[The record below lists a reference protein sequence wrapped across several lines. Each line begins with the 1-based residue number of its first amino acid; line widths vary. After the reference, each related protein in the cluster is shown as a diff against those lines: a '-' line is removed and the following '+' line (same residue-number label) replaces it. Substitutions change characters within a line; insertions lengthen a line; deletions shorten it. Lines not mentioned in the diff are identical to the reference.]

1 MVSKRLVRVNELL
14 QHEVAQQLF
23 RVMNDQG
30 FDVSAV
36 TVTGVETTSDL
47 RTARVLISI
56 RGTPE
61 QQQAMMA
68 QIAGHRKEIQEIL
81 GENVILKYTPRLT
94 FELDPS
100 IARGDHVL
108 GLIAR
113 IEEDHPEWKKEG
125 GSGSPPP
132 ATDPASP

>member
-1 MVSKRLVRVNELL
+1 
-14 QHEVAQQLF
+14 
-23 RVMNDQG
+23 MNDRG

-47 RTARVLISI
+47 RSARVLVSI

-61 QQQAMMA
+61 KQQEMMQ

-81 GENVILKYTPRLT
+81 GENVILKYTPRLS

-108 GLIAR
+108 RLIAE
-113 IEEDHPEWKKEG
+113 IEEGHPEWKKDG
-125 GSGSPPP
+125 GKEPTPS
-132 ATDPASP
+132 A

>member
-1 MVSKRLVRVNELL
+1 MVSKRLVRVNTLL

-23 RVMNDQG
+23 RVMNDRG

-36 TVTGVETTSDL
+36 TVTGVETSSDL
-47 RTARVLISI
+47 RSAKVLISI

-61 QQQAMMA
+61 KQQEMMQ
-68 QIAGHRKEIQEIL
+68 QIAGHRVEIQEIV
-81 GENVILKYTPRLT
+81 GRNVILKYTPRLT

-108 GLIAR
+108 QIIA
-113 IEEDHPEWKKEG
+113 EMEADHPEWDKGDESKKD
-125 GSGSPPP
+125 S
-132 ATDPASP
+132 

>member
-1 MVSKRLVRVNELL
+1 MGSKRLVRVNELI
-14 QHEVAQQLF
+14 QHEVAGQLF

-36 TVTGVETTSDL
+36 TVTGVETTPDL
-47 RTARVLISI
+47 RSAKVLVSI
-56 RGTPE
+56 RGTDE
-61 QQQAMMA
+61 QKQTMMQ
-68 QIAGHRKEIQEIL
+68 QIAAHRKEIQEIV

-108 GLIAR
+108 QLIAR
-113 IEEDHPEWKKEG
+113 LEEDNPEWKKDG
-125 GSGSPPP
+125 TPKPPRP
-132 ATDPASP
+132 